1 MHEFRGGIRIG
12 NSYFD
17 AVNYSY
23 PFARVCF
30 AEKSLHFSI
39 GIFSFRKNFSIPY
52 CDMTRISIRRRII
65 GYGILIEHRSNSL
78 PKFIVFWTV
87 QGRSFFRTCEE
98 YSIPILKANYSNN
111 VS

>member
-23 PFARVCF
+23 LFARVCF
-30 AEKSLHFSI
+30 AEKSLHF
-39 GIFSFRKNFSIPY
+39 F
-52 CDMTRISIRRRII
+52 
-65 GYGILIEHRSNSL
+65 H
-78 PKFIVFWTV
+78 WTV
-87 QGRSFFRTCEE
+87 RGRSFFRTCEE
-98 YSIPILKANYSNN
+98 YSIPILKANYSNSRN